1 MSLSIAGPDRRRK
14 STGHQVSRDHDGKG
28 SQVELAGVIT
38 GTIKLLIGIGVVIGL
53 IVAFLLV
60 KLFGSRS

>member
-1 MSLSIAGPDRRRK
+1 MSLSVRRAGA
-14 STGHQVSRDHDGKG
+14 STKG

-53 IVAFLLV
+53 IIAFLLV

>member
-1 MSLSIAGPDRRRK
+1 MSLSVRRAGDRR
-14 STGHQVSRDHDGKG
+14 KG

-53 IVAFLLV
+53 IIAFLLV
-60 KLFGSRS
+60 KLFGSKS

>member
-1 MSLSIAGPDRRRK
+1 MSLSVRRAR
-14 STGHQVSRDHDGKG
+14 HRRKG

-53 IVAFLLV
+53 IIAFLLV
-60 KLFGSRS
+60 KLFGGRS